1 MFVMMFYKLAPDEQQ
16 KVRQEIR
23 QKPCAE
29 NGFDYLEED
38 LNVSVLEKIRFGLL
52 EVKADREGKH
62 KLMDYKTFLEELD
75 KDEQKSEITNISKND
90 LKSIIE
96 EVLGEE
102 EN

>member
-1 MFVMMFYKLAPDEQQ
+1 MNVLEKYTVEDVVKMFYKLQPEEQQ

-29 NGFDYLEED
+29 NGFDYSDED

-52 EVKADREGKH
+52 EVKAYKEGKH

-75 KDEQKSEITNISKND
+75 KDE
-90 LKSIIE
+90 
-96 EVLGEE
+96 
-102 EN
+102 